1 LAAANASGY
10 SGHFILVNLVA
21 AQHGYAA
28 AVTADHGLL
37 ERFVNEDGSH
47 NLSHTCSRVPF
58 GLVLAL
64 EGSKRMRQSIT
75 ALKRRGAMA
84 AIFM

>member
-47 NLSHTCSRVPF
+47 NLRVPF